1 MTSTQ
6 EFYERKFMKLP
17 HKVSGHEANNI
28 YMGHFKTMGTR
39 EGRLMTSSPGS
50 KAVMDRFKSW
60 HQLEYTLPPTV
71 KERR

>member
-6 EFYERKFMKLP
+6 EFYERKFFQLP

-28 YMGHFKTMGTR
+28 YLGHFKAMGTR
-39 EGRLMTSSPGS
+39 DGRLLTASPGS
-50 KAVMDRFKSW
+50 KAVLDRFKTW
-60 HQLEYTLPPTV
+60 HQLEYSLPPAV